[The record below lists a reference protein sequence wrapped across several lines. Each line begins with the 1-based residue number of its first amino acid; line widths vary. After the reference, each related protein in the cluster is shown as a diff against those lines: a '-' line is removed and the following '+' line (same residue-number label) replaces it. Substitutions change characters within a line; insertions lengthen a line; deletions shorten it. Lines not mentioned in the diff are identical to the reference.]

1 MSKPKD
7 SEPLTLV
14 VSESYVHYLKW
25 ERATGATNACW
36 VRSVRQLTAHSGTG
50 AKVFWLGDASKRPD
64 YESLRAAEK
73 ANYFA
78 S

>member
-1 MSKPKD
+1 MKKAN

-36 VRSVRQLTAHSGTG
+36 VRSVRQLYVHSGTG
-50 AKVFWLGDASKRPD
+50 AKIMWLGDAAKRPD
-64 YESLRAAEK
+64 YEALQAA
-73 ANYFA
+73 ASRNYFVT
-78 S
+78 